1 MKRDYYKEESK
12 SGGKKK
18 VLKLH
23 QYDMEE
29 GKDDEVD
36 IREVEFRM
44 RNDTGSVLSNSK
56 DISYKD
62 LVICKVILASGLYPQ
77 LAVGDEFNGAKSGTE
92 QLFRKFSIKTIST
105 ISTFPFNF
113 RYQSQTFQCFAS
125 QWNICQ

>member
-1 MKRDYYKEESK
+1 MKRDYYREESK

-44 RNDTGSVLSNSK
+44 RNDTGSVLSNAK

-92 QLFRKFSIKTIST
+92 QLFRKFSRRLNY
-105 ISTFPFNF
+105 FYN
-113 RYQSQTFQCFAS
+113 
-125 QWNICQ
+125 